1 MKIAFLGLG
10 IMGSRMAK
18 NLLKYNVDVSVYN
31 RSPEPLKELAE
42 AGAKIVNT
50 PKQVVKDAD
59 MVFSMLSTPE
69 AVQSVFLQEGKAL
82 ASMKKGAIW
91 VDCSTVNPSFTKA
104 MEAEAIARD
113 IHFIDAPVAGTKPH
127 AENAELVFF
136 VGGDKKEVEV
146 VRPYLDMMGKKVMHL
161 GAVGQGAN
169 FKMLVNM
176 MLAQSMIMFSET
188 ILLGEK
194 MGLDK
199 QFLLDTIPNLVV
211 SAPFTK
217 FKAEMIRQDD
227 YEVQFPLEWM
237 YKDLHLATLT
247 AYEHQQPLYLAN
259 MAKELFAKATNE
271 GLGRLD
277 FAAVHKVLEKA

>member
-1 MKIAFLGLG
+1 
-10 IMGSRMAK
+10 
-18 NLLKYNVDVSVYN
+18 
-31 RSPEPLKELAE
+31 
-42 AGAKIVNT
+42 
-50 PKQVVKDAD
+50 
-59 MVFSMLSTPE
+59 
-69 AVQSVFLQEGKAL
+69 
-82 ASMKKGAIW
+82 
-91 VDCSTVNPSFTKA
+91 
-104 MEAEAIARD
+104 
-113 IHFIDAPVAGTKPH
+113 
-127 AENAELVFF
+127 
-136 VGGDKKEVEV
+136 
-146 VRPYLDMMGKKVMHL
+146 
-161 GAVGQGAN
+161 
-169 FKMLVNM
+169 MLVNM

-211 SAPFTK
+211 AAPFTK

-227 YEVQFPLEWM
+227 YKVQFPLEWM